1 MVNIRILGADDIAT
15 LDNVAPNV
23 FDGAVRPELAAEFLA
38 DPRHHLAVAVTDAGQ
53 VIGMAS
59 AVHYVHPD
67 KPPQLFIN
75 EVGVSPVFHRQG
87 IGKALLAALLARA
100 RELGCSEAWVAT
112 EPDNSAAQALYTAAG
127 GVKDDVPFVMFTF
140 PTAR

>member
-1 MVNIRILGADDIAT
+1 MLGATDIGT
-15 LDNVAPNV
+15 LDSVAPNV
-23 FDGAVRPELAAEFLA
+23 FDGAVRPELAAEVLA
-38 DPRHHLAVAVTDAGQ
+38 DPRHHLAVAIADDGKV
-53 VIGMAS
+53 VGMAS

-75 EVGVSPVFHRQG
+75 EVGVSPAFHRQG

-112 EPDNSAAQALYTAAG
+112 EPDNWAAQALYTSAG

-140 PTAR
+140 PVPR

>member
-1 MVNIRILGADDIAT
+1 MNIRMLGAADIAT

-38 DPRHHLAVAVTDAGQ
+38 DPRHHLAVAVNETGQ
-53 VIGMAS
+53 VVGMAS
-59 AVHYVHPD
+59 AMHYVHPD

-75 EVGVSPVFHRQG
+75 EVGVSPAFHRQG
-87 IGKALLAALLARA
+87 IGKALMAALLARA

-112 EPDNSAAQALYTAAG
+112 EPDNWAAQGLYASSG
-127 GVKDDVPFVMFTF
+127 GVKNAVPFVMFTF
-140 PTAR
+140 PVRR

>member
-1 MVNIRILGADDIAT
+1 MVTIRMLGAADIAT

-23 FDGAVRPELAAEFLA
+23 FDGAVLPELAAEFLA

-53 VIGMAS
+53 VVGMAS

-67 KPPQLFIN
+67 KQPQLFIN
-75 EVGVSPVFHRQG
+75 EVGVSPAFHRQG
-87 IGKALLAALLARA
+87 IGKALLATLGARA

-112 EPDNSAAQALYTAAG
+112 EPDNSAAQALYTSAG
-127 GVKDDVPFVMFTF
+127 GVKSDVPFVMFTF
-140 PTAR
+140 PVSR

>member
-1 MVNIRILGADDIAT
+1 MVSIRILGAADIAV
-15 LDNVAPNV
+15 LDDVAPNV

-38 DPRHHLAVAVTDAGQ
+38 DPRHHLAIAVTDSGQ
-53 VIGMAS
+53 VVGMAS

-67 KPPQLFIN
+67 KVPQLFIN

-87 IGKALLAALLARA
+87 IGKELMAALLERA

-112 EPDNSAAQALYTAAG
+112 EPDNWAAHALYASSG
-127 GVKDDVPFVMFTF
+127 GVKAAVPFVMFVF
-140 PTAR
+140 PVHL

>member
-1 MVNIRILGADDIAT
+1 MVTIRVLGATDIAT

-38 DPRHHLAVAVTDAGQ
+38 DQRHHLAVAVTDAGL
-53 VIGMAS
+53 VVGMAS

-67 KPPQLFIN
+67 KLPQLFIN
-75 EVGVSPVFHRQG
+75 EVSVSPAFHRQG
-87 IGKALLAALLARA
+87 VGKALIGALLARA

-112 EPDNSAAQALYTAAG
+112 EPDNWAAQALYTAAG

-140 PTAR
+140 PVPR